1 MVTTKNSSRLRS
13 DRSLYFQLD
22 DDAVQYFSPLD
33 RPEYTFPSTTAS
45 CGPEREPLTVLSL
58 SRSSYKLPRDAS
70 VGTLVQNAIDN
81 DDVISPRWLQKVAVI
96 LDGDDNDI
104 TESGISG
111 SELECLRDRYGT
123 TDIIL
128 DNRIP
133 MIDQNAR
140 HGAPTVHPLELD
152 TTQHV
157 ASGAYLA
164 KSTDGILKLYPVYR
178 LHPDKTSAHVT
189 GCYPS
194 PEGDGAYKTLDKTDS
209 RKHNSIPVRSRLS
222 GSGPRVTVKDIYDV
236 QGLVTGNGSRICTE
250 HGEPAK
256 ANAMSIQA
264 LLDSGVQIVGKTQ
277 CNEFAGRGPNIEE
290 NTQFC
295 YPWSLRADGYQSVGG
310 SSSGA
315 ASALIAADYLDA
327 ALTSDTCGSTLYPAG
342 CSGLYGIRPTHGS
355 VSMQGV
361 LSFCPESDTVGI
373 MSRDPAI
380 LTDLARKWFSTSD
393 KVKPHT
399 KLPKE
404 VLVPSDD
411 LKDMSSDIKNRFEIF
426 IEKVSH
432 NLGMTVKYINMSIEG
447 PNEEKG
453 MITPT
458 EFRLLNLADQW
469 RDVGKEFV
477 DHYEKAN
484 DGRWPPLGGYTRSG
498 WKKAKAEDWSEEN
511 FRFYKDKLAKTGD
524 MISNLFRS
532 DEESISRSIFINLWD
547 PSSYPYYREK
557 SLLADHLTP
566 PSVQPVGPVHLPA
579 YSGCPTIVAPFDQT
593 PFKSVISGKE
603 EMHPLA
609 VSIMGSQG
617 SDLMLAE
624 IVDTLTAADVLKTVK
639 TGREAF

>member
-1 MVTTKNSSRLRS
+1 MVTGKNSSRLTS
-13 DRSLYFQLD
+13 DQSLYFQLD
-22 DDAVQYFSPLD
+22 DDKADYFSPLD
-33 RPEYTFPSTTAS
+33 APEYTFPSTTACWGS
-45 CGPEREPLTVLSL
+45 EPEPLTVLSL
-58 SRSSYKLPRDAS
+58 PRDSFKLPRDAS
-70 VGTLVQNAIDN
+70 VETLVQNAIDN
-81 DDVISPRWLQKVAVI
+81 DDVISPRWLQKVAVVH
-96 LDGDDNDI
+96 DGDNDDD

-111 SELECLRDRYGT
+111 SQLECLKNRYGT
-123 TDIIL
+123 TDITL
-128 DNRIP
+128 DSRIP
-133 MIDQNAR
+133 MIDQNAK
-140 HGAPTVHPLELD
+140 HGAPTVHTLELV
-152 TTQHV
+152 TTRDV

-164 KSTDGILKLYPVYR
+164 KSMDGVLKLYPVYR

-194 PEGDGAYKTLDKTDS
+194 PEGDGTYKTLNKTDS
-209 RKHNSIPVRSRLS
+209 RKHNLIPVRSKSS

-256 ANAMSIQA
+256 ANATSIQA
-264 LLDSGVQIVGKTQ
+264 LLDSEVQIVGKTQ

-290 NTQFC
+290 NTQFS

-342 CSGLYGIRPTHGS
+342 CSGLYGMRPTHGA

-411 LKDMSSDIKNRFEIF
+411 LKNMSSDVKNRFETF

-447 PNEEKG
+447 PNEEKC
-453 MITPT
+453 MITPA

-477 DHYEKAN
+477 DDYEKAN

-498 WKKAKAEDWSEEN
+498 WKKAKAEHWSEED
-511 FRFYKDKLAKTGD
+511 FGFYKDKLAKTGE
-524 MISNLFRS
+524 MITKLFRPNQ
-532 DEESISRSIFINLWD
+532 ESISESIFINLWD

-566 PSVQPVGPVHLPA
+566 PSVQPVSPVHLPA
-579 YSGCPTIVAPFDQT
+579 YSGCPTIVAPFDQV
-593 PFKSVISGKE
+593 PFNSVISGKE

-609 VSIMGSQG
+609 VSMMGPQG

-624 IVDTLTAADVLKTVK
+624 IVDKLTSADILKTVK